1 MKPLLGRDRVTLRV
15 SLTPVQH
22 LSRRG
27 GGGEAQGRVG
37 HRLGVDAARYGGGL
51 GVKYRQIGR
60 HGGTGVAA
68 LRKVQVFLC
77 LGAADSKLGLVV
89 SQVTGGL
96 LWLGW
101 DCYPAGLTAA
111 IFLILII
118 MTFFFRE
125 CF

>member
-27 GGGEAQGRVG
+27 GGGEAQSRVG
-37 HRLGVDAARYGGGL
+37 HRLGVDAARYGRGL
-51 GVKYRQIGR
+51 RVEYRQVGR
-60 HGGTGVAA
+60 HGGCSA

-77 LGAADSKLGLVV
+77 LGAADSQLV
-89 SQVTGGL
+89 SQVTAGL
-96 LWLGW
+96 WWLGW
-101 DCYPAGLTAA
+101 DCYSAPLVSIAPV
-111 IFLILII
+111 FLLLII
-118 MTFFFRE
+118 IVTFFFGE